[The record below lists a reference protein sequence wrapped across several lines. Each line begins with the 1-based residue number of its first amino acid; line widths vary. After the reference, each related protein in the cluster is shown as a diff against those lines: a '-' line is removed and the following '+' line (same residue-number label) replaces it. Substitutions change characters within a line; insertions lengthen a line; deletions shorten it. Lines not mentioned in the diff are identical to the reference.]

1 MTVTVYVLV
10 FWILTGNSG
19 GPAVVDNIA
28 SKAACE
34 LLLTQIKDKDRYTSG
49 KCYAVEKII
58 KQ

>member
-10 FWILTGNSG
+10 FWILSGPAG

-28 SKAACE
+28 SKEACE
-34 LLLTQIKDKDRYTSG
+34 LLRNQIKDRSTNG
-49 KCYAVEKII
+49 TCHAVEKIF

>member
-10 FWILTGNSG
+10 FWILSGPAG

-34 LLLTQIKDKDRYTSG
+34 LLLTQIKDRVTSG
-49 KCYAVEKII
+49 RCYAIEKII